1 MVKNQAGALKLLLTF
16 DIVPERTNCYY
27 EFMLNEM
34 IPRMQAHGLHT
45 IEAWHTAYGDRPL
58 RLIVMATR
66 DLETL
71 ECALNTED
79 WCELE
84 GRLMDM
90 ITNYERRVVS
100 ARSQFQF
107 FNTESR
113 EPF

>member
-1 MVKNQAGALKLLLTF
+1 MVNNPASALKLLLSF
-16 DIVPERTNCYY
+16 DIIPERANCYY

-34 IPRMQAHGLHT
+34 VPRMQVHGLHT

-58 RLIVMATR
+58 RLIVMAAR

-71 ECALNTED
+71 ECALDSED
-79 WCELE
+79 WRELE
-84 GRLMDM
+84 GRLLDLV
-90 ITNYERRVVS
+90 TNYERRVAT

-113 EPF
+113 ERF

>member
-1 MVKNQAGALKLLLTF
+1 MVNNLAGALKLLLSF
-16 DIVPERTNCYY
+16 DIIPEQTNCYY

-34 IPRMQAHGLHT
+34 VPRMQVHGLHT

-58 RLIVMATR
+58 RLIVMAAR

-71 ECALNTED
+71 EHALGTED

-84 GRLMDM
+84 GRLLDLVA
-90 ITNYERRVVS
+90 NYERRVVT

-107 FNTESR
+107 FNTVSR
-113 EPF
+113 ERF